1 MRAQTLDVLKTI
13 RDELNETN
21 LERVFVNLR
30 PENGSFTLPEGFTF
44 ERTLF
49 FEFECHKFF
58 EAAVQIEGKCL
69 LQLNDRYY
77 CMRPGQIAIV
87 DRNEVHRIGFAR
99 ENEGGEPPTMLWMN
113 VTGDIVR
120 SGCTTYMGSARSKT
134 WGADMSIPGGFLI
147 NEIIT
152 DAAQNPLDVDA
163 KKAIAQYIG
172 TFLTLLERKLNF
184 ESESMTL
191 NWSKQVVCELQGYI
205 KLHLDCPLRLQ
216 ELSDIVS
223 ISPSYLSRIF
233 RQVTGQTIT
242 NYIQSIK
249 ITRAL
254 ELLADA
260 EKPLCEIAE
269 ALGYYDQFHFSKVF
283 KGYVG
288 VSPTAY
294 RNTLSGTLQCAEE
307 GGDEP
312 SEPSES
318 AEPGNPADSCG
329 SAR

>member
-1 MRAQTLDVLKTI
+1 MLTHTLDVL
-13 RDELNETN
+13 RSVRNELSEAN

-30 PENGSFTLPEGFTF
+30 AENGSLSLPEGFDF

-49 FEFECHKFF
+49 YEFECHKFF
-58 EAAVQIEGKCL
+58 EVAVQIEGECL
-69 LQLNDRYY
+69 LQLNDRYF
-77 CMRPGQIAIV
+77 CMHPGQLAIV
-87 DRNEVHRIGFAR
+87 DRSQVHRIGFAK
-99 ENEGGEPPTMLWMN
+99 EKEGEDPPTMLWMN

-120 SGCTTYMGSARSKT
+120 SGCTIYMGSARSKT
-134 WGADMSIPGGFLI
+134 WGADLSIPGGFLI
-147 NEIIT
+147 NEIVT
-152 DAAQNPLDVDA
+152 DAAQNPLDENA
-163 KKAIAQYIG
+163 RTAISQYIG
-172 TFLTLLERKLNF
+172 TFLTLLERKLTF
-184 ESESMTL
+184 ESEGMTL

-205 KLHLDCPLRLQ
+205 KHHLDCPLRLQ

-249 ITRAL
+249 ITKAL

-260 EKPLCEIAE
+260 ERPLCEIAE
-269 ALGYYDQFHFSKVF
+269 ELGYYDQFHFSKVF

-294 RNTLSGTLQCAEE
+294 RNTLSGALEGAEE
-307 GGDEP
+307 TGEPAKPEPDALGEP
-312 SEPSES
+312 SQ
-318 AEPGNPADSCG
+318 
-329 SAR
+329 